1 MEGGWRVDRGWI
13 EGGWRVDGGF
23 MNGLEGVSD
32 TATPLCTVDEL
43 LLCYATLCY
52 GSYAKAIQGIS
63 ARAAVQQCNF
73 P

>member
-1 MEGGWRVDRGWI
+1 MD
-13 EGGWRVDGGF
+13 
-23 MNGLEGVSD
+23 GLEGVSD